1 MAYTLTQAR
10 PLLNAAELE
19 LFEQSRTEPVKRLT
33 PAKLSGAVKRTR
45 TLRDKYRD
53 LYQRQT
59 VAVRT
64 STPNAVTGSDN
75 DRTKRKADILQEVL
89 ERYEARVTLLQGRD
103 SSTTKDTGNA
113 GKATARTPA
122 SQDAKAA
129 VKKTPRAGTA
139 SQVAATGKASKPAST
154 ATATASKASKESQAS
169 KTAKSPVIP
178 KKRAVTEKP
187 NALAGSGA
195 STSADK
201 AEQSMAA
208 PPHDQAGKPA
218 KRSEKAPSRKAP
230 TAGDK
235 TSAPP
240 VNAPLDIVPAAKRAS
255 PLKQDPTNKAINA
268 HQSSQG
274 RRTQA
279 KRDSR

>member
-19 LFEQSRTEPVKRLT
+19 LFNQSRTEPVKSLT

-64 STPNAVTGSDN
+64 STPGAVTGSDN

-103 SSTTKDTGNA
+103 SSTTKDTGTV
-113 GKATARTPA
+113 GKAAAKTPA
-122 SQDAKAA
+122 SQNTKAA
-129 VKKTPRAGTA
+129 VKKTPRAGAA
-139 SQVAATGKASKPAST
+139 SQVAATGKAPRPART
-154 ATATASKASKESQAS
+154 ATATASK
-169 KTAKSPVIP
+169 TAKPPVSA
-178 KKRAVTEKP
+178 KKRTATEKP
-187 NALAGSGA
+187 NALASGA
-195 STSADK
+195 NTSKDK

-208 PPHDQAGKPA
+208 PQHAKAGKPA

-255 PLKQDPTNKAINA
+255 PLKQNPTNKSINA

>member
-103 SSTTKDTGNA
+103 SSTTKDTDPV
-113 GKATARTPA
+113 GKTTARTPA
-122 SQDAKAA
+122 SQDAKTA
-129 VKKTPRAGTA
+129 VKKTPRAVAA

-154 ATATASKASKESQAS
+154 ATATAPKASKESQAP
-169 KTAKSPVIP
+169 KTAKSSVIP
-178 KKRAVTEKP
+178 KKRAATEKP

-208 PPHDQAGKPA
+208 PPHDQPGKPA

>member
-33 PAKLSGAVKRTR
+33 SAKLSGAVKRTR

-64 STPNAVTGSDN
+64 STPNAVAGSDN
-75 DRTKRKADILQEVL
+75 DRTKRKADILQEML

-103 SSTTKDTGNA
+103 SSKSEDTGGV
-113 GKATARTPA
+113 GKAAARTPA
-122 SQDAKAA
+122 SQNTKAA
-129 VKKTPRAGTA
+129 VKKTPRADAA
-139 SQVAATGKASKPAST
+139 SQVAATAKASKPAST
-154 ATATASKASKESQAS
+154 ATATAPKASKTE
-169 KTAKSPVIP
+169 KSPVSS
-178 KKRAVTEKP
+178 KKRAATEKP

-201 AEQSMAA
+201 AEQSMA
-208 PPHDQAGKPA
+208 PPQHGQAGKPA

-235 TSAPP
+235 TSPPP

-255 PLKQDPTNKAINA
+255 PLKEDPTNKAINA

>member
-113 GKATARTPA
+113 GKTAARTPA
-122 SQDAKAA
+122 SQDAKTA
-129 VKKTPRAGTA
+129 VKKTPRAGAA
-139 SQVAATGKASKPAST
+139 SQVGATGKASKPAST
-154 ATATASKASKESQAS
+154 ATATAPKAS
-169 KTAKSPVIP
+169 KTAKPPVSP
-178 KKRAVTEKP
+178 KKRAATEKP
-187 NALAGSGA
+187 NASAGSGA

-208 PPHDQAGKPA
+208 PQHEKAGKPA

>member
-113 GKATARTPA
+113 GKTAARTPA
-122 SQDAKAA
+122 SQDAKTAI
-129 VKKTPRAGTA
+129 KKTPRAGAA
-139 SQVAATGKASKPAST
+139 SQVGATGKASKPAST
-154 ATATASKASKESQAS
+154 ATATAPKASKESKSS
-169 KTAKSPVIP
+169 KTAKPPVIP
-178 KKRAVTEKP
+178 KKRAATEKL
-187 NALAGSGA
+187 NASAGSGA

-208 PPHDQAGKPA
+208 PQHEKAGKPA

>member
-19 LFEQSRTEPVKRLT
+19 LFEQSRTEPVKRLA

-113 GKATARTPA
+113 GKTAAKTPA
-122 SQDAKAA
+122 SQDAKTA
-129 VKKTPRAGTA
+129 VKKTPRAGAA
-139 SQVAATGKASKPAST
+139 SQVGATGKASKPAST
-154 ATATASKASKESQAS
+154 ATATAPKASKESKSS
-169 KTAKSPVIP
+169 KTAKPPASP
-178 KKRAVTEKP
+178 KKRAATEKP
-187 NALAGSGA
+187 NASAGSGA

-208 PPHDQAGKPA
+208 PQHEKAGKPA

>member
-113 GKATARTPA
+113 GKTAARTPA
-122 SQDAKAA
+122 SQDVKAA
-129 VKKTPRAGTA
+129 VKKTSRAGSA
-139 SQVAATGKASKPAST
+139 SQVGSTGKASKPAST
-154 ATATASKASKESQAS
+154 ATATAPKASKESKSS
-169 KTAKSPVIP
+169 KTAKPPVIP
-178 KKRAVTEKP
+178 KKRAATEKP
-187 NALAGSGA
+187 NASAGSGA

-208 PPHDQAGKPA
+208 PQHEKAGKPA

>member
-19 LFEQSRTEPVKRLT
+19 LFDQSRTEPVKRLT

-64 STPNAVTGSDN
+64 SNPNAVTGSDN

-103 SSTTKDTGNA
+103 SSKIKDA
-113 GKATARTPA
+113 GTVGKTAANTPA
-122 SQDAKAA
+122 SQDVKAV
-129 VKKTPRAGTA
+129 VKRTPRAGSA
-139 SQVAATGKASKPAST
+139 AQLAATGKASKPAST
-154 ATATASKASKESQAS
+154 ATATAPKASNESKASKTE
-169 KTAKSPVIP
+169 KSPVSP
-178 KKRAVTEKP
+178 KKLAATEKS
-187 NALAGSGA
+187 NASAASGA

-208 PPHDQAGKPA
+208 PQHAKAGKPA
-218 KRSEKAPSRKAP
+218 KHSEKAPSRKAP

-255 PLKQDPTNKAINA
+255 PLKQDPTNKAIKA

-274 RRTQA
+274 RRPQA

>member
-33 PAKLSGAVKRTR
+33 SAKLSGSVKRTR

-64 STPNAVTGSDN
+64 SSPGAVTGSDN
-75 DRTKRKADILQEVL
+75 DRTQRKADILQEVL

-103 SSTTKDTGNA
+103 STKTKDTGTV
-113 GKATARTPA
+113 GKTAARTSA
-122 SQDAKAA
+122 SQEMKTA
-129 VKKTPRAGTA
+129 VKKTPRVG
-139 SQVAATGKASKPAST
+139 AATP
-154 ATATASKASKESQAS
+154 ATAKAPKESKDSKAP
-169 KTAKSPVIP
+169 KTEKSPVSA
-178 KKRAVTEKP
+178 KKRAATEKP
-187 NALAGSGA
+187 NASTGMAT
-195 STSADK
+195 STSADN
-201 AEQSMAA
+201 AEQSMAE
-208 PPHDQAGKPA
+208 PQHDKAGKPA
-218 KRSEKAPSRKAP
+218 ARSEKAPSRKAP